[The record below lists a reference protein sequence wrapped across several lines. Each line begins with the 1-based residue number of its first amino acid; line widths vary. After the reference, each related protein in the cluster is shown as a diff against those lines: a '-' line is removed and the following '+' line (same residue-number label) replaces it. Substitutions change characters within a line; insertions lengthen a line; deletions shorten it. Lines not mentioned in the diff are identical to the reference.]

1 MQARSI
7 VPREAPIAP
16 ASAEQEEPHSEHT
29 HVQPVAQPRRV
40 PVEALEYHLFR
51 PRRAHDP
58 LLEDAYEVWRDSW
71 KAAFCE
77 LQGNVALHSDEFG
90 RQDELAVVAVGGR
103 CIAVTGLRWLDM
115 ALPRSRE
122 DSYFKNW
129 PTEAMAALG
138 RQPVLVGSNT
148 VVHPAW
154 RRTSIEAPR
163 AQPGDPMRLVFAT
176 IALTVRRFESSAAR
190 HLIALTRNDRAID
203 RVGAALGAR
212 RLAQIAM
219 HGVETD
225 VMCLDRGN
233 ATETGPIVSELW
245 RRRHQG

>member
-7 VPREAPIAP
+7 APCHAPEAP
-16 ASAEQEEPHSEHT
+16 ASAEQEEPRSEHT
-29 HVQPVAQPRRV
+29 HVQPVAQPRRIA
-40 PVEALEYHLFR
+40 VEALEYHLFR

-71 KAAFCE
+71 KATFSE
-77 LQGNVALHSDEFG
+77 LQGSVALHSDEFV
-90 RQDELAVVAVGGR
+90 RQDELAVVAAGGR

-115 ALPRSRE
+115 ALARSRE
-122 DSYFKNW
+122 DSYFKSW
-129 PTEAMAALG
+129 PAEAVAALG
-138 RQPVLVGSNT
+138 TQPVLVGSNT

-154 RRTSIEAPR
+154 RRTLVEAPR
-163 AQPGDPMRLVFAT
+163 TQPGDPMRLVFVT

-212 RLAQIAM
+212 RLAQIHM
-219 HGVETD
+219 HGIETD
-225 VMCLDRGN
+225 VMCLDRAN
-233 ATETGPIVSELW
+233 ATEAGPIVGELW